1 MRPWMIL
8 LPFAVALG
16 AALGH
21 AAPASWDLGPA
32 DGLLFGSALYAG
44 SWRRFV
50 ERREG
55 RAEIGALS
63 DPALLL
69 GLSLRAALFTLL
81 VCVQAY
87 LCFQAV
93 PSADVRRGFVVLSAW
108 VVMQALIDTGT
119 ARAAA
124 TASAASQPPAR

>member
-1 MRPWMIL
+1 MIL
-8 LPFAVALG
+8 LTFAVALG

-32 DGLLFGSALYAG
+32 DGLLFGSALYAS

-50 ERREG
+50 ERREAATSG
-55 RAEIGALS
+55 VGSLG

-93 PSADVRRGFVVLSAW
+93 PGADVRRGFVVLSAW

-124 TASAASQPPAR
+124 AASAASRPPAR